1 MGILKLLGLDSEKQ
15 TASGSDELT
24 HINQEMYKKSVEI
37 SEKNKTLSLLQKID
51 EIILGNITHVN
62 EIAQKA
68 TSLLVTDI
76 DFQSATIFLADKESA
91 VLKRIAL
98 SSSTQSE
105 QSETNDQPLPYLLEI
120 GLKETNNL
128 VIQAIIEKEVK
139 ISSTVEGVLLP
150 RDTKAEDTH
159 ALLVV
164 KSVFIYPL
172 IVRGEVIGAM
182 VICLKES
189 IEELSE
195 YRRDLLNRLAEIIGI
210 AIDSAILYEEVQK
223 SNERLKVMD
232 KLKDEF
238 VSLTSH
244 ELRTPMTAVKSYVAL
259 ALDPRAGTL
268 NEQQQE
274 YLNRATMSVERLIKM
289 VNEMLNISR
298 IESGRLKIEMASVDS
313 MTLAKEVREEIVP
326 RANELGIMIVNTPA
340 TDIPPVLADMDKIKE
355 VLINLIGN
363 SLKFTPKGGSVTV
376 SFTNKG
382 DTVETS
388 VSDSGSGIA
397 PEDIPKLFHKFN
409 ILSGSYAPDQEVMGT
424 GLGLYICKAIV
435 ELHSGK
441 IWAVSEGKGK
451 GTTFTYSLPVFTE
464 AALTAFNEG
473 QKQRVISGNPVDII
487 PTQVEK

>member
-1 MGILKLLGLDSEKQ
+1 MGILKILGLESDKQAVDTSSES
-15 TASGSDELT
+15 A

-37 SEKNKTLSLLQKID
+37 SEKNKTLSLLQQID

-68 TSLLVTDI
+68 TSLLVTDAE
-76 DFQSATIFLADKESA
+76 FQSVTIFLADKESA

-98 SSSTQSE
+98 SVSGQGEPSGE
-105 QSETNDQPLPYLLEI
+105 QQQLPYVLEI
-120 GLKETNNL
+120 SLKDTSNL
-128 VIQAIIEKEVK
+128 VVQSLIEKELK
-139 ISSTVEGVLLP
+139 TSSTVDGVLLP
-150 RDTKAEDTH
+150 AGTTTSTVH
-159 ALLVV
+159 ALLPI

-182 VICLKES
+182 IICLKES

-210 AIDSAILYEEVQK
+210 AIDNAILYEEVQK
-223 SNERLKVMD
+223 NNERLKVMD

-268 NEQQQE
+268 NEQQQD

-298 IESGRLKIEMASVDS
+298 IESGRLKIEMASVDILN
-313 MTLAKEVREEIVP
+313 LAKEVREEIIP
-326 RANELGIMIVNTPA
+326 RANELGIMVVNNPA
-340 TDIPPVLADMDKIKE
+340 TDIPPVLADCDKIKE

-363 SLKFTPKGGSVTV
+363 SLKFTPKGGTITV
-376 SFTNKG
+376 NFSHKG
-382 DTVETS
+382 DRVETS
-388 VSDSGSGIA
+388 VTDSGAGIA
-397 PEDIPKLFHKFN
+397 PEDISKLFHKFN
-409 ILSGSYAPDQEVMGT
+409 ILPGSYAPDQEVMGT

-435 ELHSGK
+435 ELHGGT
-441 IWAVSEGKGK
+441 IWATSEGKSK
-451 GTTFTYSLPVFTE
+451 GTTFTFSLPVFTD
-464 AALTAFNEG
+464 AALVSFNDS
-473 QKQRVISGNPVDII
+473 QKQKVISGNPVDII
-487 PTQVEK
+487 PTEVDK